1 MTGQISKTTYEE
13 TMAEVEIYTTTF
25 CPFCH
30 HAKKLLNAKGAIFT
44 EYDVTADPPGRQ
56 AMTERAGGLTS
67 VPQIFID
74 KKHVGGCDELY
85 ELDEEDGLDPLLG
98 ISQ

>member
-1 MTGQISKTTYEE
+1 MPD
-13 TMAEVEIYTTTF
+13 VEIYTTMF

-30 HAKKLLNAKGAIFT
+30 HAKKLLNSKGVPFI
-44 EYDVTADPPGRQ
+44 EYDVTSDPAGRKK
-56 AMTERAGGLTS
+56 MTERAGGLTS

-74 KKHVGGCDELY
+74 KRHIGGCDDLY

-98 ISQ
+98 ISR